1 MATINGAGLDANVA
15 QVASSKPKGTVVA
28 QSPAAGTKV
37 DQGTAVRL
45 NVSKGAPAATTT
57 TTTATT
63 TTARTTTTR
72 ATSTSASSVTVPSLV
87 GQRLAS
93 ALGALERAN
102 LRASLK
108 YLPSSKPVGQVIG
121 QNPAAGKKVPPLTR
135 VQVNAAEGTNPG
147 NPTQVPSVTGENEQ
161 TATSDLQSAGFQVV
175 TIQRHGAG
183 GQSGSVVE
191 QQPAAGTTLASG
203 DFVAIYLSR
212 P

>member
-1 MATINGAGLDANVA
+1 M
-15 QVASSKPKGTVVA
+15 
-28 QSPAAGTKV
+28 
-37 DQGTAVRL
+37 RL

-57 TTTATT
+57 TTATTTTSATT

-72 ATSTSASSVTVPSLV
+72 ATTTSASSVTVPSLV

-161 TATSDLQSAGFQVV
+161 TATSDLQSAGLQVV

-203 DFVAIYLSR
+203 DFVAIYVSR